1 MTLLQI
7 LIPAIFGFIGTLVG
21 GIISYKIMTKQFEL
35 VSQQEF
41 QKQKRDDELY
51 LKRKKEETAIKMIH
65 LLYKGNRLFS
75 GEVIQGASKEY
86 KEWGKDII
94 IIKTDVFLYLSRKW
108 NNKFFEILDKIDKT
122 KTDCESDIEIFT
134 IELKSELGIES

>member
-1 MTLLQI
+1 MEWWQV

-35 VSQQEF
+35 VTQQEL

-65 LLYKGNRLFS
+65 LLYRGNSLFCDEAIS
-75 GEVIQGASKEY
+75 GSSEDC
-86 KEWGKDII
+86 KEWGRDII
-94 IIKTDVFLYLSRKW
+94 IIKTDIFLYLSRTW
-108 NNKFFEILDKIDKT
+108 SNKFFEILDKIDKT
-122 KTDCESDIEIFT
+122 KTDCEADIEIFT
-134 IELKSELGIES
+134 IELKTELGIEN